1 VRLRGSAIAAFVAA
15 VALSA
20 PATATATA
28 ATVYLPSYGELD
40 PEGINAFVVGAE
52 GSLAPLAGSPFAIGP
67 PGPTPEPSGLA
78 AVAFT
83 PDGSRGVAP
92 FNFKGGVIGMTVAAN
107 GSISPVPGPT
117 LTSPATSV
125 TVSPDGR
132 FAYVTTREFP
142 PGVGEG
148 GITGL
153 TIEPDGSLS
162 SLSSSPFG
170 DPDDDYEDV
179 AITPDGR
186 FLFATG
192 GGRIHRFAV
201 GANGALTE
209 LTPPLEFG
217 LNSLTVSPDGRFLF
231 GTDTSSS
238 PSGLTSLTIGA
249 DGSLTENGPPTEL
262 AGTGVGFISVGP
274 DGKHVYA
281 PVEGAG
287 AVQVISVGA
296 DGHLT
301 VTGSAPA
308 ETPGTTAVSPDGRF
322 LLHGFDDGSTGL
334 VGGMS
339 IGPGGD
345 LTPLGSTI
353 LWKSGE
359 PTRPQFLPHPA
370 PVASFLIERGAPGA
384 ISKFSAAGSTR
395 ATQFDWDFGDGT
407 VEKNGGP
414 LTTHIFRS
422 AGVYRVTL
430 TVADA
435 QGCSTQQIYT
445 GQSTTCPGGASATMT
460 GVVDTL
466 PAITK
471 FAIKPRKFAPGTK
484 KRMGTRFRY
493 TLTEKAKVRFT
504 ILRRK
509 KGKHGGRRFAKV
521 GVVAASGK
529 SGKNR
534 TRFTGILKGK
544 RLGPGTYRAVAVATD
559 PLGGDSASV
568 GARFKVR

>member
-1 VRLRGSAIAAFVAA
+1 MRLRRSAIAAFVAA
-15 VALSA
+15 VALSSA
-20 PATATATA
+20 GTATA
-28 ATVYLPSYGELD
+28 ATVYLPSYGQLE
-40 PEGINAFVVGAE
+40 PEGINAYGVGAE

-83 PDGSRGVAP
+83 PDGSRGVAA
-92 FNFKGGVIGMTVAAN
+92 FNFKGGVIGMTIAAD

-125 TVSPDGR
+125 AVSPDGR

-153 TIEPDGSLS
+153 SIEPDGSLS
-162 SLSSSPFG
+162 TLSSSPFG

-186 FLFATG
+186 YLFATG
-192 GGRIHRFAV
+192 GGRIHRFAL

-209 LTPPLEFG
+209 LTPSLEFG

-231 GTDTSSS
+231 GTETSSS
-238 PSGLTSLTIGA
+238 PSSLMSLTIGA
-249 DGSLTENGPPTEL
+249 DGSLTETGPPTEL
-262 AGTGVGFISVGP
+262 ASTGVGFISIGP

-281 PVEGAG
+281 PVEGAD

-308 ETPGTTAVSPDGRF
+308 ETPGTSAVSPDGRF
-322 LLHGFDDGSTGL
+322 LLHGYDAGSTGL
-334 VGGMS
+334 VGSMS
-339 IGPGGD
+339 IGSGGD
-345 LTPLGSTI
+345 LTPLGSTVV
-353 LWKSGE
+353 WKSGE
-359 PTRPQFLPHPA
+359 PTRPQFLPHPT
-370 PVASFLIERGAPGA
+370 PVASFLIKRGAPGG
-384 ISKFSAAGSTR
+384 ITKFSAVGSAR
-395 ATQFDWDFGDGT
+395 ATRFDWDFGDGT

-414 LTTHIFRS
+414 LTTHTYRS

-445 GQSTTCPGGASATMT
+445 GQSTTCPGGASAAMT

-466 PAITK
+466 PAITR
-471 FAIKPRKFAPGTK
+471 FAIKPRKFVPGTK
-484 KRMGTRFRY
+484 KKMGTRFRY

-504 ILRRK
+504 ILRRRR
-509 KGKHGGRRFAKV
+509 GKRGGRKFSKV
-521 GVVAASGK
+521 GVVTTSGRG
-529 SGKNR
+529 GKNR

-544 RLGPGTYRAVAVATD
+544 ALSPGTYRTVAVATD
-559 PLGGDSASV
+559 SLGGDSASV
-568 GARFKVR
+568 VSRFKVR

>member
-1 VRLRGSAIAAFVAA
+1 MRLRRSAVAAFVAA
-15 VALSA
+15 VALSSA
-20 PATATATA
+20 GTATA
-28 ATVYLPSYGELD
+28 ATVYLPSYGELE
-40 PEGINAFVVGAE
+40 PEGINAYGIGAE

-67 PGPTPEPSGLA
+67 PGPSPEPSGLA

-92 FNFKGGVIGMTVAAN
+92 FNFKGGVIGMTIAAD

-125 TVSPDGR
+125 AVSPDGR

-153 TIEPDGSLS
+153 SIEPDGSLS
-162 SLSSSPFG
+162 ILSSSPFG
-170 DPDDDYEDV
+170 DPDDDYDDS

-186 FLFATG
+186 YLFAD
-192 GGRIHRFAV
+192 GRRTDPPLRGRGKRSPD
-201 GANGALTE
+201 GAP
-209 LTPPLEFG
+209 PPLEFG

-231 GTDTSSS
+231 GTDASSS
-238 PSGLTSLTIGA
+238 PSRLMSLTIGA
-249 DGSLTENGPPTEL
+249 DGSLTETGPPTEL
-262 AGTGVGFISVGP
+262 ASTGVGFISIGP

-281 PVEGAG
+281 PVEGAD

-308 ETPGTTAVSPDGRF
+308 ENPGTTAVSPDGRF

-334 VGGMS
+334 VGSMS

-345 LTPLGSTI
+345 LTPLGST
-353 LWKSGE
+353 LVWKSGE

-370 PVASFLIERGAPGA
+370 PVASFLIKRGAPGG
-384 ISKFSAAGSTR
+384 ISKFSAVGSAR
-395 ATQFDWDFGDGT
+395 ATRFDWDFGDGT

-414 LTTHIFRS
+414 LTTHIYRS

-445 GQSTTCPGGASATMT
+445 GQSTTCPGGASAAMT
-460 GVVDTL
+460 GIVDTL
-466 PAITK
+466 PAITR
-471 FAIKPRKFAPGTK
+471 FAIKPRKFVPGTK
-484 KRMGTRFRY
+484 KKRGTRFRY

-504 ILRRK
+504 ILRRR
-509 KGKHGGRRFAKV
+509 KGKRGGRKFSKV
-521 GVVAASGK
+521 GVVTASGK

-544 RLGPGTYRAVAVATD
+544 ALTPGTYRAVAVATD
-559 PLGGDSASV
+559 SLGGDSASV
-568 GARFKVR
+568 VARFKVR

>member
-1 VRLRGSAIAAFVAA
+1 VRLGRSAIAAFVVA
-15 VALSA
+15 VALSSA
-20 PATATATA
+20 ATATAT
-28 ATVYLPSYGELD
+28 TVYLPSYGELE
-40 PEGINAFVVGAE
+40 PEGINAYGVGAE

-67 PGPTPEPSGLA
+67 PGPSPEPSGLA

-92 FNFKGGVIGMTVAAN
+92 FNFKGGVIGITIAAN

-117 LTSPATSV
+117 LTSPASSV
-125 TVSPDGR
+125 AVSPDGR

-153 TIEPDGSLS
+153 SIEPDGSLS
-162 SLSSSPFG
+162 TLSSSPFG

-201 GANGALTE
+201 GASGALTE
-209 LTPPLEFG
+209 LTPSLEFG
-217 LNSLTVSPDGRFLF
+217 LNSLTASPDGQFLF

-238 PSGLTSLTIGA
+238 PSQLMSLTIGA

-262 AGTGVGFISVGP
+262 GGTGVGFISVGP

-281 PVEGAG
+281 PVEGAD

-296 DGHLT
+296 DGRLT
-301 VTGSAPA
+301 VTSSAPA
-308 ETPGTTAVSPDGRF
+308 ENPGTSAVSPNGRF

-334 VGGMS
+334 VGSMS

-345 LTPLGSTI
+345 LTPLGSTV

-359 PTRPQFLPHPA
+359 PTRPQFLPQPA
-370 PVASFLIERGAPGA
+370 PVASFLIKRGAPGG
-384 ISKFSAAGSTR
+384 ISRFSAVGSAR
-395 ATQFDWDFGDGT
+395 VTQFDWDFGDGT
-407 VEKNGGP
+407 VEKNGAP
-414 LTTHIFRS
+414 LTTHIYRS
-422 AGVYRVTL
+422 AGVYWATL

-460 GVVDTL
+460 GIVDTL
-466 PAITK
+466 PTITK
-471 FAIKPRKFAPGTK
+471 FAIKPRKFVPGTK
-484 KRMGTRFRY
+484 RKRGTRFRY

-504 ILRRK
+504 ILRRR
-509 KGKHGGRRFAKV
+509 KGKHDGRRFVKV

-534 TRFTGILKGK
+534 TRFTGILNGK
-544 RLGPGTYRAVAVATD
+544 SLRPGTYRTVAVATD
-559 PLGGDSASV
+559 SLGGDSASV
-568 GARFKVR
+568 VARFKVR